1 MHWTSGTPRPSD
13 WASVLA
19 EMTGENKT
27 TAVRE
32 ALRDCL
38 ERLQGERSGRS
49 LAAELNAIGLHC
61 ARQPLL
67 DRRSPDEILGYE
79 ATGLPSPR

>member
-1 MHWTSGTPRPSD
+1 MALYIRHAETERL
-13 WASVLA
+13 ASELA
-19 EMTGENKT
+19 EVTGENRT

-32 ALRDCL
+32 ALRDRL
-38 ERLQGERSGRS
+38 ERLRGERSGRS

-67 DRRSPDEILGYE
+67 DSCSPDEILGYD